1 MIRQLSYK
9 IGIRFH
15 EPWWEQLGIVGG
27 QSYTDLPI
35 RTTVYP
41 SYPSG
46 PGCKSRVL
54 IASYCWTQDAE
65 RLGALMNGDG
75 TAQPELI
82 NLVMNDLASVHKIDV
97 KKLWNLYTPG
107 DYFAWDWLHDPLTMG
122 MLLFI
127 RYKGYES

>member
-1 MIRQLSYK
+1 MIRLLSYK

-46 PGCKSRVL
+46 TGSKSRVL
-54 IASYCWTQDAE
+54 IASYCSSQDAE
-65 RLGALMNGDG
+65 RLGVLINGDG
-75 TAQPELI
+75 TAQPERI
-82 NLVMNDLASVHKIDV
+82 KLVMNDLAAVHKCDV
-97 KKLWNLYTPG
+97 EKLWELYTPG

-122 MLLFI
+122 IFAF
-127 RYKGYES
+127 